1 MNSDLHRPS
10 IVIDNKIPFIQGVLE
25 PYAAVSYCEGTEI
38 NRGSVSNADAL
49 IVRTRTRCD
58 EALLENSSVNFIAT
72 ATIGTDHIDTVYCDA
87 NAIFWTNAAGC
98 NSGSV
103 YQYIASALA
112 WLFRE
117 RDCNLESSTLGV
129 VGCGHVGSKIVRLGR
144 LLGMR
149 VLVCDPPLQ
158 RTQGGDLVSLDYVLQ
173 NADIVTLHTPLT
185 RQGEDCTFHLIDADK
200 LKMVK
205 PATWLINSSRGEVV
219 DGDALQMALQ
229 DNMLQ
234 GAILDVWEHE
244 PDISTGLLGNV
255 TLATP
260 HIAGYSADGKATA
273 TAMSVQALSR
283 FFNLPLAGWQPNM
296 IPPPQH
302 PTDLVVDAAG
312 KSIAEL
318 FAEVVWYTYAITD
331 DDRRLRLNV
340 AGFEK
345 QRGAYPVRREFQ
357 AYTIHLCH
365 GNSHQSDFLK
375 GLGFNLI
382 LC

>member
-25 PYAAVSYCEGTEI
+25 PYAEVSYCEGTAI
-38 NRGSVSNADAL
+38 NRGVVANADAL

-58 EALLENSSVNFIAT
+58 EALLKNSPVKFIAT
-72 ATIGTDHIDTVYCDA
+72 ATIGTDHIDTAYCDA
-87 NAIFWTNAAGC
+87 NGIFWTNAAGC

-103 YQYIASALA
+103 YQYIASVLA
-112 WLFRE
+112 WLCRE
-117 RDCNLESSTLGV
+117 RNCNPEASTLGV
-129 VGCGHVGSKIVRLGR
+129 VGCGHVGSKIVRLGH

-158 RTQGGDLVSLDYVLQ
+158 RTKGGDFVSLDYVLQ
-173 NADIVTLHTPLT
+173 NADIVTLHTPLI
-185 RQGEDCTFHLIDADK
+185 RQGDDRTFHLIDAGK

-205 PATWLINSSRGEVV
+205 PTTWLINSSRGEVV

-229 DNMLQ
+229 NKLLQ
-234 GAILDVWEHE
+234 GAMLDVWEHE
-244 PDISTGLLGNV
+244 PDISTGLLGKV

-283 FFNLPLAGWQPNM
+283 FFNLPLAGWQPDI
-296 IPPPQH
+296 IPFPQH

-318 FAEVVWYTYAITD
+318 FTEVVWYTYAIVD